1 MLARWSQKR
10 FPQASQS
17 ISELF
22 PAYCEVFWQVLMVG
36 SLIEWWST
44 ITPDD
49 QWLPSMI
56 NDHWSEWWSM
66 TDGQKSN
73 KSKTRP
79 PKLIKTLRS
88 KLEIAQKYSG
98 RLAGTF
104 FDSIEPAFYVDY
116 NVDIMTNRCTN
127 LNQRAGFPLFPGWI
141 SDHPTPKTFKN
152 FATSLG
158 NMSEELRNVIE
169 MVWNMFLRFNGLRS
183 SSTILD

>member
-1 MLARWSQKR
+1 MESKEVPASLPEYFWAISSLLRSVLKSFGGRVFAWVMINDHSRWS
-10 FPQASQS
+10 
-17 ISELF
+17 
-22 PAYCEVFWQVLMVG
+22 M
-36 SLIEWWST
+36 
-44 ITPDD
+44 IT
-49 QWLPSMI
+49 SMI

-116 NVDIMTNRCTN
+116 FGRSVIKTVRT
-127 LNQRAGFPLFPGWI
+127 WI
-141 SDHPTPKTFKN
+141 SGPFVESRPWTNMWELPHNFTKSFKRVRECHIQ
-152 FATSLG
+152 LG
-158 NMSEELRNVIE
+158 K
-169 MVWNMFLRFNGLRS
+169 GLEVS
-183 SSTILD
+183 QTC